1 MLRKI
6 KNYRAKASASLVALF
21 VAVTTSTTAFADIP
35 TVEANADGVGA
46 TGGFWAYLTGWFKD
60 IMVWVPLGLMSAAT
74 LWVSWSLLQK
84 VLNERNQE
92 KPNWGGVFAHAAGCV
107 LLLVVT
113 VFLGNQTISV
123 WA

>member
-1 MLRKI
+1 MLKTI
-6 KNYRAKASASLVALF
+6 KGLGSKALTSVVLACASITSASAA
-21 VAVTTSTTAFADIP
+21 IP

-74 LWVSWSLLQK
+74 MWVAWSLLVK

>member
-1 MLRKI
+1 MFTKI
-6 KNYRAKASASLVALF
+6 KCYGNKLAASMMLMWLSTPFAMAAL
-21 VAVTTSTTAFADIP
+21 P
-35 TVEANADGVGA
+35 TVEANADGVDGS
-46 TGGFWAYLTGWFKD
+46 GGFWAYLTGWFKD
-60 IMVWVPLGLMSAAT
+60 IMLWVPLGLMSAAT

-113 VFLGNQTISV
+113 VFLGNQTMSV
-123 WA
+123 WS